1 MNLYS
6 PSSPL
11 LQSRRLGLGNP
22 SMNIF
27 HIQNCSAKSL
37 LCETN
42 QEKLTQQ
49 TLRSRISEKE
59 MCWKT
64 EKYCWTDCMVEIVVL
79 SVAWLVSHNMSG
91 RVNRAAKECFHL
103 DQPTH
108 KSPCLPVIWFNIVN
122 TGWTIVKCAR
132 GCIKETCQGHPIWLW
147 SKKRGTENISCLH
160 SLFLEGKLQMVD
172 SVKAL
177 RGVTNTN
184 KDCEGNPKLQLCTI
198 FSYRLLTSSL
208 SLFITITIVGEWA
221 RGHWGHG
228 WTCVV
233 LVLLM

>member
-27 HIQNCSAKSL
+27 RIPNCSAKSL

-108 KSPCLPVIWFNIVN
+108 KSPSLPVIWFNIVN

-132 GCIKETCQGHPIWLW
+132 GCIKETCQGHPW
-147 SKKRGTENISCLH
+147 SNMTVTLLEKISSDWKKGNWKYKLLALALFRGE
-160 SLFLEGKLQMVD
+160 VAD
-172 SVKAL
+172 
-177 RGVTNTN
+177 
-184 KDCEGNPKLQLCTI
+184 
-198 FSYRLLTSSL
+198 
-208 SLFITITIVGEWA
+208 
-221 RGHWGHG
+221 G
-228 WTCVV
+228 W
-233 LVLLM
+233 

>member
-1 MNLYS
+1 MEWYFDNLFFQSHCWNFAKIDMNLYS

-108 KSPCLPVIWFNIVN
+108 KSPSLPVIWFNIVN
-122 TGWTIVKCAR
+122 TGWTIVNVLGGALRKLVR
-132 GCIKETCQGHPIWLW
+132 DIHDPIWL
-147 SKKRGTENISCLH
+147 LH
-160 SLFLEGKLQMVD
+160 F
-172 SVKAL
+172 
-177 RGVTNTN
+177 
-184 KDCEGNPKLQLCTI
+184 
-198 FSYRLLTSSL
+198 
-208 SLFITITIVGEWA
+208 
-221 RGHWGHG
+221 
-228 WTCVV
+228 
-233 LVLLM
+233 